1 MLTVGESE
9 SGYSKLFLQLF
20 FKFEIIKKKKKK
32 SLNMS
37 LHKKT
42 ACDDPHIYSN
52 FFLHRKLTLISLGKE
67 KECLDIV

>member
-20 FKFEIIKKKKKK
+20 CKFEIIKKKKKK
-32 SLNMS
+32 SHNMS